1 MDHFSVVG
9 TKVQIYSYLL
19 TIRIGSVKEIWTV
32 QRDVVGDKKNFP
44 MSSLGRTWL

>member
-19 TIRIGSVKEIWTV
+19 SVRIGSIKEIWTF
-32 QRDVVGDKKNFP
+32 QRHVVSDKKNFP
-44 MSSLGRTWL
+44 MPSVGRTRL